1 MQLTSRITLVVLLTI
16 TVLWSAD
23 EIIINEIMYNS
34 PGTDVEFVELFN
46 RSSSTINLQGWYI
59 LDDND
64 AHAPCLLTGNLAAGN
79 YLVIAGNITLFQAAY
94 PTVTNINSNDYD
106 TGTNAWALGNGG
118 DAVRLFNSANEL
130 QDVVIYGTGGD
141 WPASPD
147 GDGPSLELL
156 NPALDNSLPASWDP
170 SKTTGGTPGRVN
182 SVLTDNVTPTC
193 KDGTRNIA
201 LPTHSDAVTVSV
213 RAYDPE
219 GLNSVALMLNTG
231 QGYTNLAM
239 NDNGADGDAKAGD
252 STYTAIIPAQSSNT
266 LVKYYAVA
274 TDDIGQQDTWP
285 NNAPADYHAYTVDY
299 TPPKLRITEILAVND
314 AINQDEAGEYDD
326 WLEIHNEDNISVN
339 IGGMFVSNSFGDPR
353 QFQLPALNLA
363 PDEYVIVWTDNDVS
377 QGNLHANFKLS
388 SEGES
393 VALFETIDH
402 GNVLIHGWKFGIM
415 STDISMG
422 FKPLNTNKPEYLN
435 NPTPGASNE
444 TSSLFSSVCINEFQS
459 TSAFGGPDDWVE
471 IYNRGTTAFDL
482 SGCYLSDQRGENTK
496 WQFPAN
502 TILQPGNYLV
512 IYEDALGFGFASE
525 GDDVIMLSAADS
537 ATGLDFFDFGPQ
549 QPDHSQGRYPDGTG
563 NWYSFNTPTKGVA
576 NSNPSRN
583 NYSPNPVPKKVTL
596 FPNYPN
602 PFNPNTNISFTL
614 STTTR
619 ISLIVYDIAGREVSV
634 LINSVKPAGYYTM
647 TFHAEHLPGGIYFT
661 RLTVGALSQTRKMLL
676 IK

>member
-1 MQLTSRITLVVLLTI
+1 MPLTLKITLLVLLTLNI
-16 TVLWSAD
+16 LWSAD
-23 EIIINEIMYNS
+23 EIVINEIMYNS

-46 RSSSTINLQGWYI
+46 RSSTTINLDGWYL

-64 AHAPCLLTGNLAAGN
+64 AHTHCLLTGNLAAGS
-79 YLVIAGNITLFQAAY
+79 YLVIAGNNTLIRAAY
-94 PTVTNINSNDYD
+94 PTITNLNSNDYD

-118 DAVRLFNSANEL
+118 DAVRLFNSTNEL
-130 QDVVIYGTGGD
+130 QDIVTYGTSGD

-147 GDGPSLELL
+147 GNGPSLELL

-170 SKTTGGTPGRVN
+170 SKITGGTPGRTN
-182 SVLTDNVTPTC
+182 SVLTDNAAPVC
-193 KDGTRNIA
+193 KDGTRDVA
-201 LPTHSDAVTVSV
+201 LPTHSDAVKVSV

-219 GLNSVALMLNTG
+219 GLNSVELMVNTG
-231 QGYTNLAM
+231 QGYTASAM
-239 NDNGADGDAKAGD
+239 NDNGTNGDAQAGD
-252 STYTAIIPAQSSNT
+252 STYTTVIPAQNSNT

-274 TDDIGQQDTWP
+274 TDNIGQQDTWP
-285 NNAPADYHAYTVDY
+285 NNAPAEYQAYTVDF

-314 AINQDEAGEYDD
+314 AVNQDEAGEYDD
-326 WLEIHNEDNISVN
+326 WLEIHNEDNVAVN
-339 IGGMFVSNSFGDPR
+339 LGGMFLSGSFGDPR

-363 PDEYVIVWTDNDVS
+363 PDAYVIVWTDDDVS
-377 QGNLHANFKLS
+377 QGSLHANFKLS
-388 SEGES
+388 SEGET
-393 VALFETIDH
+393 VALFETVDH

-415 STDISMG
+415 SADISMG
-422 FKPLNTNKPEYLN
+422 FKPMNTNIPEYLL

-482 SGCYLSDQRGENTK
+482 SGCYLSDQRGKNTK
-496 WQFPAN
+496 WKFPAN

-512 IYEDALGFGFASE
+512 IYEDALGFGFSSA

-537 ATGLDFFDFGPQ
+537 TTGLDFFDFGIQ
-549 QPDHSQGRYPDGTG
+549 QPDHSEGRYPDGVG
-563 NWYSFNTPTKGVA
+563 NWCYFNSPTKGAA
-576 NSNPSRN
+576 NSNPSWYS
-583 NYSPNPVPKKVTL
+583 YSPNSVPTKVTL

-602 PFNPNTNISFTL
+602 PFNPNTIISFTL
-614 STTTR
+614 SSTTHVRLT
-619 ISLIVYDIAGREVSV
+619 ICDIAGREVAV
-634 LINSVKPAGYYTM
+634 LINRIKPAGYYSI

-661 RLTVGALSQTRKMLL
+661 RLMTGSDSQTRKMLL